1 MRTEFRKAIG
11 DVEDEDDQSPVCG
24 TFDLEVAKKGV
35 GTEEIEG
42 FIYDVVL
49 RWVAWGD
56 SMLRA
61 GMLYTRWYPR
71 TDRSWAP
78 DACPEG
84 QDGEVSYLPGIG

>member
-49 RWVAWGD
+49 RWVA
-56 SMLRA
+56 
-61 GMLYTRWYPR
+61 
-71 TDRSWAP
+71 
-78 DACPEG
+78 
-84 QDGEVSYLPGIG
+84 